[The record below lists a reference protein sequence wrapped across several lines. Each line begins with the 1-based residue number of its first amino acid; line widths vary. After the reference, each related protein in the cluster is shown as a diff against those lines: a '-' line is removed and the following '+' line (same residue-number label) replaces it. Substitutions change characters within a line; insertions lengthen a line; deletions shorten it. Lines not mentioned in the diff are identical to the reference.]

1 MSSSRLLPCH
11 DTVFEACVDGRN
23 LLPGS
28 AASLR
33 LSRSRL
39 SVRSVS
45 RIIRPRSFYLSR
57 SGSRMNGDDRRR
69 SRRWNEVKPFRAA
82 APAWLPAFQAPAN
95 LLQYERARTHGRTHT
110 SGRVHRRECSCTAL
124 DEGNE
129 REEDT
134 SGNGESERRGNA
146 DEWDWIHHSFS
157 KLARPSPFR
166 ELSSA
171 PVSDH
176 DPSRPINDRP
186 SYSQRDQR
194 ALAAKR
200 APVGGLIG

>member
-33 LSRSRL
+33 LSRSRF

-95 LLQYERARTHGRTHT
+95 LLQYERTQTDTYADANARAPRWM
-110 SGRVHRRECSCTAL
+110 RE
-124 DEGNE
+124 
-129 REEDT
+129 RK
-134 SGNGESERRGNA
+134 RRGYKWKWRKR
-146 DEWDWIHHSFS
+146 EKRKCGRMGFIIHFPSWRDLPLFAS
-157 KLARPSPFR
+157 SPPLRPRS
-166 ELSSA
+166 L
-171 PVSDH
+171 
-176 DPSRPINDRP
+176 RPINDRP
-186 SYSQRDQR
+186 NYSQCDQR